1 MSMINHLKRKSV
13 ISKLNKL
20 GIHSIDGQPL
30 EGVLYTTLL
39 KTLGLNVLLIIEGG
53 ESNEG

>member
-1 MSMINHLKRKSV
+1 MLDQLKRKSV

-30 EGVLYTTLL
+30 EDVLYTTLL
-39 KTLGLNVLLIIEGG
+39 KTLALKSAAQDG
-53 ESNEG
+53 ENL

>member
-30 EGVLYTTLL
+30 EDAMYTTLL
-39 KTLGLNVLLIIEGG
+39 KTLARKRAAQD
-53 ESNEG
+53 

>member
-1 MSMINHLKRKSV
+1 MTIMRDQLKRKSV

-30 EGVLYTTLL
+30 EDVLYSTLL
-39 KTLGLNVLLIIEGG
+39 KVLAHKRSEMD
-53 ESNEG
+53 

>member
-13 ISKLNKL
+13 ISKLTKL

-30 EGVLYTTLL
+30 DDVLYSTLL
-39 KTLGLNVLLIIEGG
+39 KVLARKCSELD
-53 ESNEG
+53 

>member
-20 GIHSIDGQPL
+20 GIHRIDGQPL
-30 EGVLYTTLL
+30 DEVLYSTLL
-39 KTLGLNVLLIIEGG
+39 KTLALKHVDQ
-53 ESNEG
+53 ESR